1 MRFERKGETNGRPRF
16 AGVPQDR
23 SSPLQ
28 PPSFS
33 PAQRDLLSE
42 LLAWRRDV
50 RRFRREPLPDG
61 ALERL
66 IDAACHAPSVGL
78 SEPWRF
84 VVVEDDARR
93 RAIRAAFEAANAE
106 ALSAQAEERRGLY
119 ARLKLAGLDDAPV
132 HVAAFAD
139 PGDGQGHGLGRRTM
153 PATLDYSVAIAIH
166 TLWLAA
172 RAEGIGLGW
181 VSIIDPDCVA
191 PILDVPGHWRF
202 IGYLCIGYPVAESD
216 LPELE
221 RAGWEA
227 RRDPACR
234 ILRR

>member
-1 MRFERKGETNGRPRF
+1 MFAVDGERRHNEGPHWK
-16 AGVPQDR
+16 
-23 SSPLQ
+23 SPLAVH

-33 PAQRDLLSE
+33 PAQRAALAD

-50 RRFRREPLPDG
+50 RRFRREPLPEG

-66 IDAACHAPSVGL
+66 IDAACRAPSVGL

-84 VVVEDDARR
+84 VVVEDARRR
-93 RAIRAAFEAANAE
+93 RAIRAAFEAANTE
-106 ALSAQAEERRGLY
+106 ALAAQNEARRGLY
-119 ARLKLAGLDDAPV
+119 ATLKLAGLDDAPV

-139 PGDGQGHGLGRRTM
+139 PGDPQGHRLGRRTM

-181 VSIIDPDCVA
+181 VSIIDPDSVA
-191 PILDVPGHWRF
+191 PILDVPCHWRF